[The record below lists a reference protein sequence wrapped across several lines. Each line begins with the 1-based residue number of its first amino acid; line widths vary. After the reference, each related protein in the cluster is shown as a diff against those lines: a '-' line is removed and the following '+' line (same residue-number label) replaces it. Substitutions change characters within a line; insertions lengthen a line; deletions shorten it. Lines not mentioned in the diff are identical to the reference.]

1 MLDMIVVL
9 VYLINLHETM
19 QKNILYGIS
28 YNYSQQLNSYFSL

>member
-19 QKNILYGIS
+19 QKNMLYGIS
-28 YNYSQQLNSYFSL
+28 YS